1 MLEKLKKF
9 QIQNPNSIQGGTATD
24 DLAKWR
30 KN

>member
-1 MLEKLKKF
+1 MLEKFKQF
-9 QIQNPNSIQGGTATD
+9 EISIPNSINGGTATD